1 MSLRLP
7 RVLARLGHPAIWA
20 ALAGH
25 TGLAFDLE
33 ALLDHVD
40 LCCAVQEVA
49 APRAEHD
56 VHGQRDGEA
65 AADQLAQAGRR
76 ATLEQAVAQLNPG
89 RTALFRGNRG
99 GDTVG
104 THLQPG

>member
-1 MSLRLP
+1 MSACRSACIDNKGLETSASWLPGGLSQCQTMSLRLP

-56 VHGQRDGEA
+56 VHG
-65 AADQLAQAGRR
+65 
-76 ATLEQAVAQLNPG
+76 
-89 RTALFRGNRG
+89 
-99 GDTVG
+99 
-104 THLQPG
+104 